1 MMSKLDV
8 KSLKKLIK
16 EMIEQKINEEEID
29 ECGMPEESHEPNDVE
44 QEGDLP
50 SEVSSIEVD
59 PDGYEGYMAKSN
71 LYKMAKSAT
80 DLHNMLKDE
89 ENLEPWVEEKIA
101 VAANMIDTVADYM
114 EYAKMAKK

>member
-1 MMSKLDV
+1 
-8 KSLKKLIK
+8 
-16 EMIEQKINEEEID
+16 
-29 ECGMPEESHEPNDVE
+29 
-44 QEGDLP
+44 
-50 SEVSSIEVD
+50 
-59 PDGYEGYMAKSN
+59 MAKSN